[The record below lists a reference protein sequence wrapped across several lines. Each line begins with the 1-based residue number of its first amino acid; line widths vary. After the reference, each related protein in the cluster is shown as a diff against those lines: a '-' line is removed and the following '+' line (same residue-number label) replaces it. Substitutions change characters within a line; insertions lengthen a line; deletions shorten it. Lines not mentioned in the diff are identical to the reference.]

1 MQRQAFSECI
11 LCEDA
16 SREHIPSRDLAKHP
30 HKSARG
36 LCEMQRGTFS
46 ECILCKD
53 AFRECILCERCI
65 PRMHSQKSP
74 YKFCQVTSQKAKRTH
89 SVSKTPLRDAETC
102 ILRSHLAKHSLKSPR
117 KTFLEV
123 SLLHSTHCLKRKQ
136 SSTHPGA
143 GPGNVQIKICK
154 SQPLGEQEFV
164 AKGKIFSEVSSL
176 HNVLPNTA
184 TGLTFENLFVF
195 VFLDTQS
202 SQALEIC
209 ISKSA
214 AVSFWVN
221 KYVFLYCVG

>member
-1 MQRQAFSECI
+1 MQRHAFSE
-11 LCEDA
+11 
-16 SREHIPSRDLAKHP
+16 
-30 HKSARG
+30 
-36 LCEMQRGTFS
+36 
-46 ECILCKD
+46 
-53 AFRECILCERCI
+53 
-65 PRMHSQKSP
+65 
-74 YKFCQVTSQKAKRTH
+74 VTSQKAKRTH